1 VVVADRTHVL
11 VRELSDDV
19 LRFQLSHGLVTVDY
33 PEKAAR
39 RVRVEAATGDAIAE
53 SQGARFHVSSNGLAF
68 AVATST
74 GTVDVTAAG
83 ATVAV
88 GAGQLSM
95 VGRAGVPSP
104 PRPIPTEVLLKI
116 AAASTLSPG
125 KCLDTTGRTDPASR
139 AMVNGE
145 EVQVGEDGRFPIR
158 VPGPRRDGV
167 VVVRVISPDGREV
180 VRNLPCGR
188 DPAARIRD
196 LRMRWSRGDP

>member
-1 VVVADRTHVL
+1 VVVGDRTDVL

-19 LRFQLSHGLVTVDY
+19 HRFQLSRGLVTVDY
-33 PEKAAR
+33 PESSSR
-39 RVRVEAATGDAIAE
+39 RVRVEAASGGAIAE
-53 SQGARFHVSSNGLAF
+53 ARGARFHVSSNGLAF

-83 ATVAV
+83 NTVAV
-88 GAGQLSM
+88 GAGQLST
-95 VGRAGVPSP
+95 VGRTGVPTP
-104 PRPIPTEVLLKI
+104 PRPIPTDVLLKI

-139 AMVNGE
+139 AMVEGE

-158 VPGPRRDGV
+158 VAGPRPDGV
-167 VVVRVISPDGREV
+167 AVRVVAPDGREV
-180 VRNLPCGR
+180 VRTLPCGK